1 MKLERGLRCDY
12 ADALTTKD
20 MVMINVSI
28 LYPYSATARFDF
40 DYYLQQHMPLASK
53 LLAPALLDMR
63 VEKGISGSEPGSTP
77 NFTALCQ
84 LQFESVETFLA
95 AFMPIAE
102 QLQGDIANY
111 TDITPQIQYSEVL
124 LG

>member
-1 MKLERGLRCDY
+1 
-12 ADALTTKD
+12 
-20 MVMINVSI
+20 MINVSI

-77 NFTALCQ
+77 HFTALCQ
-84 LQFESVETFLA
+84 LQFESVESFLA
-95 AFMPIAE
+95 AFMPIAA

-111 TDITPQIQYSEVL
+111 TDITPQIQYSEIL

>member
-1 MKLERGLRCDY
+1 
-12 ADALTTKD
+12 

-84 LQFESVETFLA
+84 LQFESVESFLA

-111 TDITPQIQYSEVL
+111 TDITPQIQFSEIL

>member
-1 MKLERGLRCDY
+1 
-12 ADALTTKD
+12 
-20 MVMINVSI
+20 MINVSI

-63 VEKGISGSEPGSTP
+63 VEKGISSSEPGSTP

>member
-1 MKLERGLRCDY
+1 
-12 ADALTTKD
+12 
-20 MVMINVSI
+20 MINVSI
-28 LYPYSATARFDF
+28 LYPYSASARFDF

-77 NFTALCQ
+77 NFIALCQ
-84 LQFESVETFLA
+84 LQFESVESFLA